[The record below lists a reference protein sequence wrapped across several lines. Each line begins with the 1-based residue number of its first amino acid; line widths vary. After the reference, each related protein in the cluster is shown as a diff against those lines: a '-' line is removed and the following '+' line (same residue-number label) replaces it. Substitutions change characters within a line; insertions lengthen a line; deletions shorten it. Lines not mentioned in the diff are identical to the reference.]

1 MEPKKKQPKS
11 YLINVGKQNYQDIR
25 RLAKDMA
32 LSPPRFIA
40 HMIRSVEILRTLNQE
55 AKLVRPRKETR

>member
-1 MEPKKKQPKS
+1 LTPKS
-11 YLINVGKQNYQDIR
+11 YVINVGKRNYEDIR

-40 HMIRSVEILRTLNQE
+40 HMIRSVEVLRTLNQE
-55 AKLVRPRKETR
+55 AKLERPRKETR